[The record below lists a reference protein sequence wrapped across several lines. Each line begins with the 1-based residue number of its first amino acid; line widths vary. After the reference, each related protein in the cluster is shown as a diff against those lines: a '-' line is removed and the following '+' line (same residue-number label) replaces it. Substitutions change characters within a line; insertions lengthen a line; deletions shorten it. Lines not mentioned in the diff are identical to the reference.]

1 MSASLWLQISF
12 HPIHR
17 LPWLTRLFTPST
29 NFSMGCLWIV
39 PSLCRWMGY
48 QHRIK
53 VQRMNNA
60 GRLIFKEWKTP
71 PSFHLPMF
79 VQYQW
84 THTFIWRGAS
94 TVPFTS
100 MLKLVLSTF
109 FNTICP
115 FVGILITQPW
125 CKTWSNTD
133 TLFNVQFRINNK
145 QRTTKSFCPIH
156 NKEGNYPVDEY
167 HGMPFFATY
176 AWSDNNHI
184 SSTAYYKNMLKGIH
198 MLLRPMEG
206 PMQYSAP
213 SNCTHMGQQIYG
225 ERGDGIAHICH
236 LDGRLNGTN
245 AILN

>member
-1 MSASLWLQISF
+1 MVNETIHSLHQFLDGLPLDSPIFVSVDGLPASHQSAENEQRRQAYI
-12 HPIHR
+12 
-17 LPWLTRLFTPST
+17 
-29 NFSMGCLWIV
+29 
-39 PSLCRWMGY
+39 
-48 QHRIK
+48 
-53 VQRMNNA
+53 QRMKN
-60 GRLIFKEWKTP
+60 T
-71 PSFHLPMF
+71 
-79 VQYQW
+79 
-84 THTFIWRGAS
+84 TFL
-94 TVPFTS
+94 PFTNVRTIPMDTHLHLAGS
-100 MLKLVLSTF
+100 INRTLHEHVKTRFIYILQHDLPFCRHIDHTTLVQ
-109 FNTICP
+109 NMIEHP
-115 FVGILITQPW
+115 
-125 CKTWSNTD
+125 D
-133 TLFNVQFRINNK
+133 TLFNVRFRLNNK
-145 QRTTKSFCPIH
+145 PRTTKSFCPIH